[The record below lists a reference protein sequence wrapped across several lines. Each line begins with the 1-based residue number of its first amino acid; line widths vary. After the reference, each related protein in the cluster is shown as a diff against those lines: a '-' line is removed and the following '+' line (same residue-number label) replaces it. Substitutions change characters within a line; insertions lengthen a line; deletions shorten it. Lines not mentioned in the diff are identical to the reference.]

1 MRPLVTTFD
10 KDKGQ
15 GASNRGR
22 YSNPEVDKLI
32 DEAMTTVDDAK
43 RAALLGRKPRKSPS
57 RTLAII
63 PSHYQVNTW
72 AARKGL
78 KYKAR
83 SDENTLAM
91 GVVRVRCR
99 LASPEGHRSAIRS
112 ATA

>member
-1 MRPLVTTFD
+1 VTTFN
-10 KDKGQ
+10 KEKGQ

-22 YSNPEVDKLI
+22 YSNPEVDKLVE
-32 DEAMTTVDDAK
+32 EAMKTVDDAK
-43 RAALLGRKPRKSPS
+43 RAALLGQA
-57 RTLAII
+57 TDIAIDDVAII

-91 GVVRVRCR
+91 GIT
-99 LASPEGHRSAIRS
+99 E
-112 ATA
+112 